1 MAQVREV
8 KKMMFIK
15 SLYSLLFRFSYF
27 LIIFGWKQKLSF
39 VLSLW
44 GNLGEDLIIH
54 KQNWKQ
60 QHVILMEKRDK
71 ILKASFATQ
80 PGGWEK
86 NL

>member
-8 KKMMFIK
+8 KKIMFIK

-39 VLSLW
+39 VRSLW